1 VAHIYSNN
9 GIIQRQ
15 QEGDFMEGL
24 VVVTGVN
31 GHIGNN
37 LARQLVEAGY
47 TVRGT
52 VRSLDK
58 APKLNMEFVEADVLN
73 PNDWESALKGATGLF
88 HLATIYATTGDGQLI
103 LDTANQGTENVLRAA
118 AREGIKRV
126 VYTSSVAAIGSSP
139 KGVVKDESNWNS
151 NFSLPYT
158 QAKTESEKRAWELAE
173 ELGIDLRVINPSG
186 VLGGSFSRPTPS
198 TDIIGDA
205 MKGKYPV
212 VPKIPLAFVHVDDVA
227 SAHRLAYEIDEANGR
242 YVLAPY
248 QDGNI
253 HDLLKRARKL
263 YPKMKFPRIGIP
275 LWLLPIVVLQ
285 DWFMGLFTGKR
296 LLTRSAAKSFSK
308 GDSKYSSK
316 KAEEELGLTWKP
328 YDDCIHDTVEA
339 YR

>member
-1 VAHIYSNN
+1 
-9 GIIQRQ
+9 
-15 QEGDFMEGL
+15 MEGL
-24 VVVTGVN
+24 VVVTGAN

-37 LARQLVEAGY
+37 LCRQLLENGY
-47 TVRGT
+47 KVRGT

-58 APKLNMEFVEADVLN
+58 APNLDMEFVEADVLEE
-73 PNDWESALKGATGLF
+73 DGWGKVLEGAVGLF
-88 HLATIYATTGDGQLI
+88 HLATIYATSGDGQLI
-103 LDTANQGTENVLRAA
+103 LDTANKGTEIVLRAA
-118 AREGIKRV
+118 AKAGISRI

-139 KGVVKDESNWNS
+139 KGEVKDEKNWND
-151 NFSLPYT
+151 NYSLPYT
-158 QAKTESEKRAWELAE
+158 QAKTESERKAWDLAT
-173 ELGIDLRVINPSG
+173 ELGLDLRVINPSG

-212 VPKIPLAFVHVDDVA
+212 VPKIPLAFVHVEDVA
-227 SAHRLAYEIDEANGR
+227 TAHRKAYEIDEASGR

-253 HDLLKRARKL
+253 HDLLKRAKKL
-263 YPKMKFPRIGIP
+263 YPKMKFPRLGIP
-275 LWLLPIVVLQ
+275 LWLLPVVVAQ

-316 KAEEELGLTWKP
+316 KAEDDLGIQWKS

-339 YR
+339 YL

>member
-1 VAHIYSNN
+1 M
-9 GIIQRQ
+9 
-15 QEGDFMEGL
+15 DGL
-24 VVVTGVN
+24 VVVTGAN

-37 LARQLVEAGY
+37 LCRQLLEEGY

-58 APKLNMEFVEADVLN
+58 APDLDMEFVEADVLEKQCWDN
-73 PNDWESALKGATGLF
+73 VLKGAVGLF
-88 HLATIYATTGDGQLI
+88 HLATIYATSGDGQLI

-118 AREGIKRV
+118 AKEGIKRV

-139 KGVVKDESNWNS
+139 KGVVKDESNWND

-158 QAKTESEKRAWELAE
+158 RAKTESEKRAWQLAE
-173 ELGIDLRVINPSG
+173 ELDIDLRVINPSG

-205 MKGKYPV
+205 MKGKYTV

-227 SAHRLAYEIDEANGR
+227 TAHRMAYENDEANGR

-253 HDLLKRARKL
+253 HDLLKRAKKL
-263 YPKMKFPRIGIP
+263 YPKMKFPRLGIP
-275 LWLLPIVVLQ
+275 LWLLPVVVLQ

-316 KAEEELGLTWKP
+316 KAEEDLGLTWKS

>member
-1 VAHIYSNN
+1 MDGV
-9 GIIQRQ
+9 
-15 QEGDFMEGL
+15 
-24 VVVTGVN
+24 VVVTGAN

-37 LARQLVEAGY
+37 LSRQLIEHGY
-47 TVRGT
+47 SVRGT

-58 APKLNMEFVEADVLN
+58 APELDMEFVEADVLKQK
-73 PNDWESALKGATGLF
+73 DWSKVLKGATGLF
-88 HLATIYATTGDGQLI
+88 HLATIYATSGDGQLI
-103 LDTANQGTENVLRAA
+103 LDTANKGTENVLRAA
-118 AREGIKRV
+118 AEAGIKRV
-126 VYTSSVAAIGSSP
+126 VYTSSVAAIGSTP
-139 KGVVKDESNWNS
+139 KNVVKDESNWND
-151 NFSLPYT
+151 NFSMPYT
-158 QAKTESEKRAWELAE
+158 RAKTESERKAWELAD
-173 ELGIDLRVINPSG
+173 ELGLDLRVINPSG

-227 SAHRLAYEIDEANGR
+227 TAHRLAYEVDDACGR

-253 HDLLKRARKL
+253 HDLLKRAKKL
-263 YPKMKFPRIGIP
+263 YPKMKFPKLGIP
-275 LWLLPIVVLQ
+275 LWLLPIVVFQ

-316 KAEEELGLTWKP
+316 KAENELGITWKS

-339 YR
+339 YK

>member
-1 VAHIYSNN
+1 M
-9 GIIQRQ
+9 Q
-15 QEGDFMEGL
+15 GL
-24 VVVTGVN
+24 VVVTGAN

-37 LARQLVEAGY
+37 LCRQLIEKGY
-47 TVRGT
+47 DVRGT
-52 VRSLDK
+52 VRSMDK
-58 APKLNMEFVEADVLN
+58 APNLDMEFVEADVLAEEGW
-73 PNDWESALKGATGLF
+73 DKTLEGASGLF
-88 HLATIYATTGDGQLI
+88 HLATIYATSGDGQLI
-103 LDTANQGTENVLRAA
+103 LDTANKGTEIVFRAA
-118 AREGIKRV
+118 AKVGISRI

-139 KGVVKDESNWNS
+139 KGVVKDESNWNE

-158 QAKTESEKRAWELAE
+158 QAKTESERKAWELAE
-173 ELGIDLRVINPSG
+173 ELNLDLRVINPSG

-227 SAHRLAYEIDEANGR
+227 TAHINAYEIDDASGR

-253 HDLLKRARKL
+253 HDLLRRAKKL
-263 YPKMKFPRIGIP
+263 YPKLKFPRLGIP
-275 LWLLPIVVLQ
+275 LWLLPVVVLQ

-296 LLTRSAAKSFSK
+296 LLTRSAAKSFSS
-308 GDSKYSSK
+308 GDAKYSSK
-316 KAEEELGLTWKP
+316 KAEEELGLTWKS

>member
-1 VAHIYSNN
+1 MDGV
-9 GIIQRQ
+9 
-15 QEGDFMEGL
+15 
-24 VVVTGVN
+24 VVVTGAN

-37 LARQLVEAGY
+37 LSRQLIEHGY
-47 TVRGT
+47 SVRGT

-58 APKLNMEFVEADVLN
+58 APELDMEFVEADVLKQM
-73 PNDWESALKGATGLF
+73 DWPRVLKGATGLF
-88 HLATIYATTGDGQLI
+88 HLATIYATSGDGQLI
-103 LDTANQGTENVLRAA
+103 LDTANKGTENVLRAA
-118 AREGIKRV
+118 AEAGIKRV
-126 VYTSSVAAIGSSP
+126 VYTSSVAAIGSTP
-139 KGVVKDESNWNS
+139 KNVVKDESNWND
-151 NFSLPYT
+151 NFSMPYT
-158 QAKTESEKRAWELAE
+158 RAKTESERKAWELAE
-173 ELGIDLRVINPSG
+173 ELGLDLRVINPSG

-227 SAHRLAYEIDEANGR
+227 TAHRLAYEVDDASGR

-253 HDLLKRARKL
+253 HDLLKRAKKL
-263 YPKMKFPRIGIP
+263 YPKMKFPELGIP
-275 LWLLPIVVLQ
+275 LWLLPIVVFQ

-316 KAEEELGLTWKP
+316 KAENELGITWKS

-339 YR
+339 YK

>member
-1 VAHIYSNN
+1 M
-9 GIIQRQ
+9 Q
-15 QEGDFMEGL
+15 GL
-24 VVVTGVN
+24 VVVTGAN

-37 LARQLVEAGY
+37 LCRQLLEKGY

-52 VRSLDK
+52 VRSMDK
-58 APKLNMEFVEADVLN
+58 APELDMEFVEADVLEEKGW
-73 PNDWESALKGATGLF
+73 DKVLEGATGLF
-88 HLATIYATTGDGQLI
+88 HLATIYATSGDGQLI
-103 LDTANQGTENVLRAA
+103 LDTANKGTEIVFKAA
-118 AREGIKRV
+118 AKVGISRI
-126 VYTSSVAAIGSSP
+126 VYTSSVAAIGSSL
-139 KGVVKDESNWNS
+139 KGVVKDESNWND

-158 QAKTESEKRAWELAE
+158 QAKTESERKAWKLAE
-173 ELGIDLRVINPSG
+173 ELNLDLRVINPSG

-227 SAHRLAYEIDEANGR
+227 TAHINAYEKDEASGR

-253 HDLLKRARKL
+253 HDLLKRAKKL
-263 YPKMKFPRIGIP
+263 YPKMKFPRLGIP
-275 LWLLPIVVLQ
+275 LWLLPLVVLQ

-296 LLTRSAAKSFSK
+296 LLTRSAAKSFSS

-316 KAEEELGLTWKP
+316 KAEEELGLTWKS

>member
-1 VAHIYSNN
+1 
-9 GIIQRQ
+9 
-15 QEGDFMEGL
+15 MEGL

-37 LARQLVEAGY
+37 LARQLVEEGY

-73 PNDWESALKGATGLF
+73 PKDWASALKGATGLF
-88 HLATIYATTGDGQLI
+88 HLATIYATSGDGQLI

-118 AREGIKRV
+118 AAEGIKRV

-139 KGVVKDESNWNS
+139 KGIVKDESNWNA

-158 QAKTESEKRAWELAE
+158 RAKTESEKRAWELAE

-212 VPKIPLAFVHVDDVA
+212 VPKICLLYTSPSPRDATLSRMPS
-227 SAHRLAYEIDEANGR
+227 SA
-242 YVLAPY
+242 
-248 QDGNI
+248 
-253 HDLLKRARKL
+253 
-263 YPKMKFPRIGIP
+263 
-275 LWLLPIVVLQ
+275 
-285 DWFMGLFTGKR
+285 
-296 LLTRSAAKSFSK
+296 
-308 GDSKYSSK
+308 
-316 KAEEELGLTWKP
+316 
-328 YDDCIHDTVEA
+328 
-339 YR
+339 

>member
-1 VAHIYSNN
+1 MDGV
-9 GIIQRQ
+9 
-15 QEGDFMEGL
+15 
-24 VVVTGVN
+24 VVVTGAN

-37 LARQLVEAGY
+37 LSRQLIEHGY
-47 TVRGT
+47 SVRGT

-58 APKLNMEFVEADVLN
+58 APELDMEFVEADVLKKE
-73 PNDWESALKGATGLF
+73 DWPRVLKGATGLF
-88 HLATIYATTGDGQLI
+88 HLATIYATSGDGQLI
-103 LDTANQGTENVLRAA
+103 LDTANKGTENVLRAA
-118 AREGIKRV
+118 AEAGIKRV
-126 VYTSSVAAIGSSP
+126 VYTSSVAAIGSTP
-139 KGVVKDESNWNS
+139 KIVVKDESNWND
-151 NFSLPYT
+151 NFSMPYT
-158 QAKTESEKRAWELAE
+158 RAKTESERRAWELAD
-173 ELGIDLRVINPSG
+173 ELGLDLRVINPSG

-227 SAHRLAYEIDEANGR
+227 TAHRLAYEVDDASGR

-253 HDLLKRARKL
+253 HDLLKRAKKL
-263 YPKMKFPRIGIP
+263 YPKMKFPKLGIP
-275 LWLLPIVVLQ
+275 LWLLPIVVFQ

-316 KAEEELGLTWKP
+316 KAETDLGIAWKS

-339 YR
+339 YK

>member
-1 VAHIYSNN
+1 
-9 GIIQRQ
+9 
-15 QEGDFMEGL
+15 MEGL

-37 LARQLVEAGY
+37 LARQLIDSGY
-47 TVRGT
+47 KVRGT
-52 VRSLDK
+52 VRSMDK
-58 APKLNMEFVEADVLN
+58 APNLDMEFVEADVLN
-73 PNDWESALKGATGLF
+73 PDDWNRVLEGATGLF
-88 HLATIYATTGDGQLI
+88 HLATIYATSGDGQLI
-103 LDTANQGTENVLRAA
+103 IDTANKGTENVFRAA
-118 AREGIKRV
+118 AACGVKRV
-126 VYTSSVAAIGSSP
+126 VYTSSVAAIGSTP
-139 KGVVKDESNWNS
+139 KNVVKDESNWND

-158 QAKTESEKRAWELAE
+158 RAKTESERRAWELAK
-173 ELGIDLRVINPSG
+173 ELDIDLRVINPSG

-212 VPKIPLAFVHVDDVA
+212 VPKIPLAFVHVEDVA
-227 SAHRLAYEIDEANGR
+227 TAHRLAYEIDEAHGR

-248 QDGNI
+248 QDGTI
-253 HDLLKRARKL
+253 HDLLKRGKKL
-263 YPKMKFPRIGIP
+263 YPKMKFPRFGIP
-275 LWLLPIVVLQ
+275 LWLLPLIVFQ

-296 LLTRSAAKSFSK
+296 LLTRSAAKAFSK

-316 KAEEELGLTWKP
+316 KVEDELGISWKS

>member
-1 VAHIYSNN
+1 
-9 GIIQRQ
+9 
-15 QEGDFMEGL
+15 MEGL

-37 LARQLVEAGY
+37 LARQLIDSGY
-47 TVRGT
+47 KVRGT
-52 VRSLDK
+52 VRSMDK
-58 APKLNMEFVEADVLN
+58 APNLDMEFVEADVLN
-73 PNDWESALKGATGLF
+73 PDDWNRVLEGATGLF
-88 HLATIYATTGDGQLI
+88 HLATIYATSGDGQLI
-103 LDTANQGTENVLRAA
+103 IDTANKGTENVFRAA
-118 AREGIKRV
+118 ALCGIKRV
-126 VYTSSVAAIGSSP
+126 VYTSSVAAIGSTP
-139 KGVVKDESNWNS
+139 KNVVKDESNWND

-158 QAKTESEKRAWELAE
+158 RAKTESERRAWELAK
-173 ELGIDLRVINPSG
+173 ELDIDLRVINPSG

-212 VPKIPLAFVHVDDVA
+212 VPKIPLAFVHVEDVA
-227 SAHRLAYEIDEANGR
+227 TAHRLAYEIDEAHGR

-248 QDGNI
+248 QDGTI
-253 HDLLKRARKL
+253 HDLLKRGKKL
-263 YPKMKFPRIGIP
+263 YPKMKFPRFGIP
-275 LWLLPIVVLQ
+275 LWLLPLIVFQ

-296 LLTRSAAKSFSK
+296 LLTRSAAKAFSK

-316 KAEEELGLTWKP
+316 KVEDELGISWKS

>member
-1 VAHIYSNN
+1 
-9 GIIQRQ
+9 
-15 QEGDFMEGL
+15 MEGL
-24 VVVTGVN
+24 VVVTGAN

-37 LARQLVEAGY
+37 LCRQLLEKGY

-58 APKLNMEFVEADVLN
+58 APDLDMEFVEADVLEKQGW
-73 PNDWESALKGATGLF
+73 DKALEGAVGLF
-88 HLATIYATTGDGQLI
+88 HLATIYATSGDGQLI

-118 AREGIKRV
+118 AAEGIKRV

-139 KGVVKDESNWNS
+139 KGVVKDESNWND

-227 SAHRLAYEIDEANGR
+227 TAHRMAYEIDEANGR

-253 HDLLKRARKL
+253 HDLLKRAKKL
-263 YPKMKFPRIGIP
+263 YPKMKFPRFGIP
-275 LWLLPIVVLQ
+275 LWLLPAVVLQ

-316 KAEEELGLTWKP
+316 KAEDELGLTWKS